1 MSVNVN
7 TIKKGDNSIGVFA
20 MQWSPLPQDGC
31 KVALERRNVESEVR
45 VKLPGEWWRR
55 CTVQE
60 ADSNGPRVWL
70 ICYAHIGVYAIN
82 IAAQR

>member
-1 MSVNVN
+1 MVD
-7 TIKKGDNSIGVFA
+7 K
-20 MQWSPLPQDGC
+20 L
-31 KVALERRNVESEVR
+31 VALERRDVKSEVR
-45 VKLPGEWWRR
+45 VKLPGEWGRR

-70 ICYAHIGVYAIN
+70 IRSAHIGVYVIN